1 VTAGSETEL
10 LDALRELTPSIRRGA
25 ADWEAA
31 GAIPRE
37 LLQRLGSLGVGAM
50 VAPPALGGAGL
61 SNRGALAAFEV
72 LAHADLSLAFVV
84 LVQNSTARAFLQ
96 HGGEHR
102 VPRFASFAEIGAIAI
117 TEPDAGSD
125 VRSLATTA
133 ERAGDAWVLE
143 GHKVFATNAAE
154 ADSIVV
160 CAKSAG
166 PGQSGRIGCF
176 VIERGTPGLDV
187 GPRHDLLGAR
197 AMAVWELSLSGC
209 RIDADA
215 VLGDVEDGLRI
226 ALHAVTFARVMW
238 GGLAVGLARAA
249 FEEARD
255 YARERSQFGE
265 RLSDFQAVR
274 FTLADLA
281 TEIEAASALAERA
294 ADSMDSGGDY
304 LTAASMSKRFA
315 GDMAVRVT
323 AEALQ
328 LLGGRG
334 YLVPSPL
341 ERYLRQARMAQIADG
356 TANIQRLVVA
366 RAVVDG

>member
-1 VTAGSETEL
+1 VTTRSETEV

-25 ADWEAA
+25 ADWEDA
-31 GAIPRE
+31 GALPRE
-37 LLQRLGSLGVGAM
+37 MLERLGSLGLGAM
-50 VAPPALGGAGL
+50 VAPPVLGGAGL
-61 SNRGALAAFEV
+61 SNRAALAAFEA

-84 LVQNSTARAFLQ
+84 LAQNSTARAFLQ

-102 VPRFASFAEIGAIAI
+102 VERLASFAEVGAIAI
-117 TEPDAGSD
+117 TEPAAGSD
-125 VRSLATTA
+125 VRSMATTA
-133 ERAGDAWVLE
+133 ERDGDGWVLE
-143 GHKVFATNAAE
+143 GHKVFVTNAAE
-154 ADSIVV
+154 ADAVVV

-166 PGQSGRIGCF
+166 RGHSGRIGCF

-197 AMAVWELSLSGC
+197 AMGVWELTLSGC
-209 RIDADA
+209 RIADT
-215 VLGDVEDGLRI
+215 VLGDVDDGLRI
-226 ALHAVTFARVMW
+226 ALDAVTFARAMW

-265 RLSDFQAVR
+265 RLSGFQAVR
-274 FTLADLA
+274 FMLADLA
-281 TEIEAASALAERA
+281 TEIEAASALAERT
-294 ADSMDSGGDY
+294 ADSMDRGGDY
-304 LTAASMSKRFA
+304 VTAAAMSKRFA
-315 GDMAVRVT
+315 GDMVVRVT

-334 YLVPSPL
+334 YLAPSPL
-341 ERYLRQARMAQIADG
+341 ERYLRQARMAQVADG